1 MTNIN
6 DLLSADDKNILVKEL
21 REKGFKVVPVD
32 KPIHAGI
39 EMFSRMIVSDPD
51 RDMNAKYVAEVI
63 AKYADNNFTLY
74 VYKID
79 FHLRESNGE
88 MVEIA
93 MFRGYFY
100 PVSKVIV

>member
-1 MTNIN
+1 MNNIN
-6 DLLSADDKNILVKEL
+6 ELLSADDKSILVDAL
-21 REKGFKVVPVD
+21 REKGFNVVPVD

-51 RDMNAKYVAEVI
+51 RDMNAKYVADVI
-63 AKYADNNFTLY
+63 AKYSDKNFRVY
-74 VYKID
+74 VLSVD